1 MRYLETEQLLGTVF
15 YCLLEENTCEIN
27 LNDFNDLIEKIDR
40 ALRKENKTI
49 LNISS
54 KEIFTTI
61 ERYNDFFYMNNDNIM
76 LQKDLLNI
84 FKRTEIIKKIDT
96 YFVLGIPK
104 DIKTTLKETIKLYV
118 MEKKGNK
125 T

>member
-1 MRYLETEQLLGTVF
+1 MRYLEAEQLLGAIF
-15 YCLLEENTCEIN
+15 YFLLEENICEIN
-27 LNDFNDLIEKIDR
+27 LNDFNDLTEKIDR
-40 ALRKENKTI
+40 ALRKENETI

-54 KEIFTTI
+54 KEIFIAI

-84 FKRTEIIKKIDT
+84 FKRTETIKKIDD

>member
-1 MRYLETEQLLGTVF
+1 MRYLETEQLLGTIF
-15 YCLLEENTCEIN
+15 YCLLKENIYEMN
-27 LNDFNDLIEKIDR
+27 LNDLNDLTEKIDR
-40 ALRKENKTI
+40 ALRKENETI

-54 KEIFTTI
+54 KEIFITI
-61 ERYNDFFYMNNDNIM
+61 ERYNDFFYMNNNIIM

-84 FKRTEIIKKIDT
+84 FKRTETIKKIDD
-96 YFVLGIPK
+96 YFVLGIPN

-118 MEKKGNK
+118 MEKGNK

>member
-1 MRYLETEQLLGTVF
+1 MRYLETEQLLGTIF
-15 YCLLEENTCEIN
+15 YCLLKENIYEMN
-27 LNDFNDLIEKIDR
+27 LNDLNDLIEKINR
-40 ALRKENKTI
+40 ALRKENETI

-54 KEIFTTI
+54 KEIFITI
-61 ERYNDFFYMNNDNIM
+61 ERYNDFFYMNNNIIM

-84 FKRTEIIKKIDT
+84 FKRTETIKKIDD
-96 YFVLGIPK
+96 YFVLGIPN

>member
-1 MRYLETEQLLGTVF
+1 MRYLETEQLLGTIF
-15 YCLLEENTCEIN
+15 YCLLKENIYEMN
-27 LNDFNDLIEKIDR
+27 LNNFNDLIEKIDR
-40 ALRKENKTI
+40 ALRKENETI

-54 KEIFTTI
+54 KEIFITI
-61 ERYNDFFYMNNDNIM
+61 ERYNDFFYMNNNIIM

-84 FKRTEIIKKIDT
+84 FKRTETIKKIDD
-96 YFVLGIPK
+96 YFVLGIPN

-118 MEKKGNK
+118 MEKGNK

>member
-1 MRYLETEQLLGTVF
+1 MRYLETEQLLGTIF
-15 YCLLEENTCEIN
+15 YCLLKENIYEMN
-27 LNDFNDLIEKIDR
+27 LNDLNDLIEKIDR
-40 ALRKENKTI
+40 ALRKENETI

-54 KEIFTTI
+54 KEIFITI
-61 ERYNDFFYMNNDNIM
+61 ERYNDFFYMNNNIIM

-84 FKRTEIIKKIDT
+84 FKRTETIKKIDD
-96 YFVLGIPK
+96 YFVLGIPN

-118 MEKKGNK
+118 MEKGNK